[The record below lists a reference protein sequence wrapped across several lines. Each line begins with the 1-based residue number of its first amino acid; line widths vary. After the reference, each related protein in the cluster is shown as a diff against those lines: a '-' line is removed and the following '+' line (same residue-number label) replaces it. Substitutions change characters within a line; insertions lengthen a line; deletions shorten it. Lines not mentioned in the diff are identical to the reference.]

1 MKFFRLLM
9 PLVALLLLVSSAT
22 AQSRQ
27 LDALADR
34 LVEQASQMA
43 EQSYRDFTDRTRNT
57 RADVEALYQ
66 DEQVKSSA
74 ALFSRMARDRR
85 PRTQLQNASAV
96 LSDLARSA
104 DRYNRQRAL
113 MNDIRRTISDIQR
126 ELNFGGGIGTGT
138 GGGIGSGSMS
148 GTMRWRG
155 TIDDVSQL
163 RIRDDSVQVVAI
175 GGQEYSDGT
184 YNFTSPMP
192 SRGRGGVVVRLN
204 KIRGRGDVRI
214 VQQPSRSNDYTTIVE
229 VRDMDRGASDYEF
242 ELSW

>member
-1 MKFFRLLM
+1 MKFLRLLM
-9 PLVALLLLVSSAT
+9 PLAALLLLVSSAT

-43 EQSYRDFTDRTRNT
+43 EQSYMDFTDRSRNT

-74 ALFSRMARDRR
+74 ELFSRMVRDRR

-104 DRYNRQRAL
+104 DRYNRQRPL
-113 MNDIRRTISDIQR
+113 MTDIRRTIADIQR
-126 ELNFGGGIGTGT
+126 DLNFGGGIGPGT
-138 GGGIGSGSMS
+138 GGGISS

-163 RIRDDSVQVVAI
+163 RIRDNSVEVIAI
-175 GGQEYSDGT
+175 GGQEYSDGA

-192 SRGRGGVVVRLN
+192 SRGRGVAVRLN

-214 VQQPSRSNDYTTIVE
+214 IQQPSRANDYTTIVE
-229 VRDMDRGASDYEF
+229 VRDMDRGPSDYEF
-242 ELSW
+242 EISW